1 MRSKEE
7 VMNLILN
14 YAKNDGRVR
23 AVGMC
28 GSRVNPKA
36 PRDHFQDYDIVFIV
50 SEMESFLSD
59 PTWIDYF
66 GERFLTQMPEQTT
79 LFSPSLGGKFSYLM
93 LFQGYTRIDLT
104 LCPLSLK
111 EDWNRGDEGISTILL
126 DKDDLFRAPQLLSD
140 KQYHLQMPTEAN
152 FLDCCN
158 EFWWVCT
165 YVVKGLC
172 RNEFLYAVD
181 HLTIQARTEL
191 LRMMSWRIGTERAFT
206 FSLGKNNKYLPNYL
220 EKHEFLELQS
230 TYDVSTNKK
239 VWHALQASQV
249 MFIRES
255 TKVAKS
261 QLMTLRPRKSLKA
274 VTNFVYSYLRYL
286 LFVNQLFWSCIFS
299 PIL

>member
-7 VMNLILN
+7 VMNLILS
-14 YAKNDGRVR
+14 YAKNDDRVR

-28 GSRVNPKA
+28 GSRVNPKT

-59 PTWIDYF
+59 PTWVDYF

-79 LFSPSLGGKFSYLM
+79 LFPPSLGGKFSYLM
-93 LFQGYTRIDLT
+93 LFQDYTRIDLT

-111 EDWNRGDEGISTILL
+111 EDWNRGGEGISTILL

-165 YVVKGLC
+165 YVVK
-172 RNEFLYAVD
+172 V
-181 HLTIQARTEL
+181 T
-191 LRMMSWRIGTERAFT
+191 
-206 FSLGKNNKYLPNYL
+206 LP
-220 EKHEFLELQS
+220 Q
-230 TYDVSTNKK
+230 
-239 VWHALQASQV
+239 
-249 MFIRES
+249 
-255 TKVAKS
+255 
-261 QLMTLRPRKSLKA
+261 
-274 VTNFVYSYLRYL
+274 
-286 LFVNQLFWSCIFS
+286 
-299 PIL
+299 